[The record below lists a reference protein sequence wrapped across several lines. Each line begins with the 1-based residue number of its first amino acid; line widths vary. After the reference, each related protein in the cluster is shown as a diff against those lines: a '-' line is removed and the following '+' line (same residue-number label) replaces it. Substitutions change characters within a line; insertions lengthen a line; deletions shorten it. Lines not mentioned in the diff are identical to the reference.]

1 MLLSS
6 AATHSIEEV
15 AATDAPRWF
24 QLYWVNDREICA
36 SFVRRAEEA
45 GYGAIVVTLDTLTLG
60 WRPRDLRQAYLPF
73 IKGEGCGQYFSDPVF
88 LSRLDKTPEEDPL
101 TAAAT
106 MLATFPNLGLT
117 WDDLDWLREQ
127 TTLPILVKGV
137 LTADD
142 AQLALAARR
151 RRRRSSRTTAAAR
164 STARSPRSTRSSR
177 CATRCRDAV
186 VLMDG
191 GIRCAADV
199 LKAMALGADAVLL
212 GRPYAY
218 ALAVGGQRGVE
229 ELIQNLMAEID
240 LNLALAGRDVDARS
254 RPLVADARRSSR
266 ARRARS
272 RSRRSGSTQPGP
284 GEVLVRIEATGVCHS
299 DLHVIEE
306 DGWGHP
312 LPGAARPRGR
322 RHGRGGRRRRRR
334 PRAPATASCSAGRPP
349 AARARPAC
357 AARRASASGRRLR
370 AGRLLRATASV
381 LTPVLRTGTFATH
394 TVVPDGRRSEGA
406 ARAAGRAGV
415 PDRLRG
421 RDRRACRCW
430 RRRRSGRARASR

>member
-15 AATDAPRWF
+15 AETNAPRWF
-24 QLYWVNDREICA
+24 QLYWVNDREICE
-36 SFVRRAEEA
+36 SFVRRAEAA

-73 IKGEGCGQYFSDPVF
+73 IKGEGCGQYFTDPVF
-88 LSRLDKTPEEDPL
+88 LSQARQDAGRGHAHRRGDDALDVPEPRPDVGRPRL
-101 TAAAT
+101 AA
-106 MLATFPNLGLT
+106 
-117 WDDLDWLREQ
+117 R
-127 TTLPILVKGV
+127 
-137 LTADD
+137 ADD
-142 AQLALAARR
+142 AADPRQGRAHRR
-151 RRRRSSRTTAAAR
+151 RRG
-164 STARSPRSTRSSR
+164 SSR
-177 CATRCRDAV
+177 CEHGVDGVVVSNHGGRQVDGAVAALDALVEVRDALPDAV

-240 LNLALAGRDVDARS
+240 LNLALAGAHSIRELDRI
-254 RPLVADARRSSR
+254 VADQRRSPRR
-266 ARRARS
+266 AAARS
-272 RSRRSGSTQPGP
+272 RSRRSRSTRPGP

-306 DGWGHP
+306 DGWGHA

-322 RHGRGGRRRRRR
+322 GHDRGGRRGRRRARAGRSRR
-334 PRAPATASCSAGRPP
+334 PRLEDRLRRVRDVPARR
-349 AARARPAC
+349 AAAVQA
-357 AARRASASGRRLR
+357 AARRA
-370 AGRLLRATASV
+370 
-381 LTPVLRTGTFATH
+381 
-394 TVVPDGRRSEGA
+394 
-406 ARAAGRAGV
+406 AAGCTATTA
-415 PDRLRG
+415 P
-421 RDRRACRCW
+421 
-430 RRRRSGRARASR
+430 S